1 MCVNIII
8 YYAKVHIISE
18 YTRVGM
24 KKLLFISLLFLQF
37 VVPLQ
42 CEAPSDFP
50 KRKGV
55 NRWKGWLYISG

>member
-42 CEAPSDFP
+42 CEASLRLPQE
-50 KRKGV
+50 G
-55 NRWKGWLYISG
+55 GC